1 MGPSW
6 VNTTRAALECRRFAS
21 KVLFLS
27 GAAETEICVA
37 SLPQGCRKV
46 DVRSDPFFRIQGPSR
61 PKQKSCARA
70 EISVGVSSCFFQN
83 HKNIKKVLVGVS
95 SRFCQ
100 IWCGDVEQFTPESRK
115 AARIPQESRKKRRF
129 GPIMSNPE
137 KPQGFRKDSVR
148 KS

>member
-46 DVRSDPFFRIQGPSR
+46 DVRSDSFFAS
-61 PKQKSCARA
+61 KARA
-70 EISVGVSSCFFQN
+70 GPNRKVAHALRSAWVCPHASFKAAKILKGPRGCVLKFQPD
-83 HKNIKKVLVGVS
+83 LVCPG
-95 SRFCQ
+95 
-100 IWCGDVEQFTPESRK
+100 CGDVEQFTRESRK
-115 AARIPQESRKKRRF
+115 TASTAKLRINRTRRSSHDLASSSF
-129 GPIMSNPE
+129 A
-137 KPQGFRKDSVR
+137 
-148 KS
+148 